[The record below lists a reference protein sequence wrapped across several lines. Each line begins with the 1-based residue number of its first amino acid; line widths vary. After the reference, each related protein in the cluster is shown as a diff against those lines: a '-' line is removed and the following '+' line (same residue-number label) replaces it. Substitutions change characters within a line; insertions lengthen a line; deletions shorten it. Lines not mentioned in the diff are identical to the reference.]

1 MSKKLEYTAT
11 NTGRPFSIIEMIIGA
26 KLRNEGYTSTEIKEK
41 SMTENIFQARSEHYK
56 NKVATTVNKRL
67 DTLDKY
73 ILNKLA
79 TGDME
84 TAKQI
89 TIYSIMK
96 SDKFFFEFM
105 NEVYRDKIILREF
118 KIKDSDINVFV
129 QRKQEQVEQIASWTE
144 STIKKLKSQY
154 ISMLQEANFINR
166 TSEYI
171 GIIQPILDSG
181 LQAHLINVGDEAYI
195 KAMIGEI

>member
-11 NTGRPFSIIEMIIGA
+11 NTGRPFSITEMMVAA
-26 KLRNEGYTSTEIKEK
+26 KLRSEGYTSVEIKEK
-41 SMTENIFQARSEHYK
+41 SITENIFQARSEHYK
-56 NKVATTVNKRL
+56 NKVATTVNIRL
-67 DTLDKY
+67 DTLDEY

-79 TGDME
+79 TGDIE

-118 KIKDSDINVFV
+118 KIKDSDINIFI
-129 QRKQEQVEQIASWTE
+129 QRKREQVEQIANWTE

-166 TSEYI
+166 TSESI
-171 GIIQPILDSG
+171 EIIQPILDSG
-181 LQAHLINVGDEAYI
+181 LQAHLINIRDEAYI

>member
-11 NTGRPFSIIEMIIGA
+11 NTGRPFSIIEMVIAA
-26 KLRNEGYTSTEIKEK
+26 KLRNEGYTSIEIKEK
-41 SMTENIFQARSEHYK
+41 SMEENIFQARSEHYK
-56 NKVATTVNKRL
+56 NKLAKTVNTRL
-67 DTLDKY
+67 DELDEY
-73 ILNKLA
+73 ILHKLA

-118 KIKDSDINVFV
+118 EIKDSDINVFI
-129 QRKQEQVEQIASWTE
+129 QRKQEQVEQIANWTE

-154 ISMLQEANFINR
+154 ISMLQEASFINR
-166 TSEYI
+166 TSESI
-171 GIIQPILDSG
+171 EIVQPVLDSG
-181 LQAHLINVGDEAYI
+181 LQAHLINIGDEAYI

>member
-11 NTGRPFSIIEMIIGA
+11 NTGRPFSITEMMIAA
-26 KLRNEGYTSTEIKEK
+26 KLRNEGYTSSEIKEK
-41 SMTENIFQARSEHYK
+41 SITENIFQARSEHYK
-56 NKVATTVNKRL
+56 NKVATTVNIRL
-67 DTLDKY
+67 NTLDEY
-73 ILNKLA
+73 ILNKLV
-79 TGDME
+79 TGDIE

-118 KIKDSDINVFV
+118 KIKDSDINIFI
-129 QRKQEQVEQIASWTE
+129 QRKREQVEQIANWTE

-166 TSEYI
+166 TSESI
-171 GIIQPILDSG
+171 EIIQPILDSG
-181 LQAHLINVGDEAYI
+181 LQAHLINIGDEAYI

>member
-11 NTGRPFSIIEMIIGA
+11 NTGRPFSITEMVIAA
-26 KLRNEGYTSTEIKEK
+26 KLRNEGYTNTEIKEK

-56 NKVATTVNKRL
+56 NKVAKTVNTRL
-67 DTLDKY
+67 DTLDEY
-73 ILNKLA
+73 TLNKLA
-79 TGDME
+79 TEDME

-118 KIKDSDINVFV
+118 KIKDSDINIFI
-129 QRKQEQVEQIASWTE
+129 QRKQEQVEQIANWTE

-166 TSEYI
+166 TSESI
-171 GIIQPILDSG
+171 EIIQPILDSG
-181 LQAHLINVGDEAYI
+181 LQAHLINIGDEAYI

>member
-1 MSKKLEYTAT
+1 MNRKLEYTAT
-11 NTGRPFSIIEMIIGA
+11 NTGRPFSITEMIIAA

-41 SMTENIFQARSEHYK
+41 SVTENIFQARSEHYK
-56 NKVATTVNKRL
+56 NKVATTVNIRL
-67 DTLDKY
+67 DTLDEY
-73 ILNKLA
+73 TLNKLA

-84 TAKQI
+84 TSKQI

-105 NEVYRDKIILREF
+105 NDVYRDKIILREF
-118 KIKDSDINVFV
+118 KIKDSDINIFI
-129 QRKQEQVEQIASWTE
+129 QRKQEQVEQIANWTE

-154 ISMLQEANFINR
+154 LSMLQEANFINR
-166 TSEYI
+166 TSESI
-171 GIIQPILDSG
+171 EIIQPILDSG
-181 LQAHLINVGDEAYI
+181 LQTHLINIGDEAYI

>member
-11 NTGRPFSIIEMIIGA
+11 NTGRPFSITEMVIAA
-26 KLRNEGYTSTEIKEK
+26 KLRNEGYTNTEIKEK

-56 NKVATTVNKRL
+56 NKVAKTVNTRL
-67 DTLDKY
+67 DTLDEY
-73 ILNKLA
+73 TLNKLA
-79 TGDME
+79 TEDME

-118 KIKDSDINVFV
+118 KIKDSDINIFI
-129 QRKQEQVEQIASWTE
+129 QRKQEQVEQIANWTE

-154 ISMLQEANFINR
+154 ISMLQEANFINK
-166 TSEYI
+166 TSESI
-171 GIIQPILDSG
+171 EIIQPILDSG
-181 LQAHLINVGDEAYI
+181 LQAHLINIGDEAYI